1 MSTSLNNKQATA
13 KTTDL
18 GPPDPS
24 EQHFRLL
31 LEALP
36 AGAYTCD
43 TDGLITYYN
52 RRAVE
57 LWGRE
62 PKLSDPVDR
71 FCGSFKLYGAADGVP
86 INHDRC
92 WMALA
97 LQTGRGFNRQE
108 IIVERPDGQRLTA
121 LAHANPIRD
130 RAGRLVGAVN
140 VLVDISDLKRA
151 ENELRDADRRKDQFL
166 ATLAH
171 ELRNPLA
178 PIQNAVHILRTQGP
192 LDPALQWARDVIDR
206 QVRQMTRLVD
216 DLLDLSRITTG
227 KLNLRTAQINL
238 VDILHT
244 AVEISRPVIE
254 TSGHQLTITGPTEAV
269 VIDGDLTRLAQV
281 VANLLNNAAK
291 YTPRG
296 GQIDLAA
303 ERQGSDAVITVRDT
317 GIGIPADMLTR
328 IFDMFTQ
335 AEDAPDRAPG
345 GLGIGL
351 TLCKRLVELHGG
363 SIAAL
368 STGPGK
374 GSEFVVRLPA
384 VLAPVPSRNPADN
397 NDVPATPARSLR
409 ILVVDDNRDAAATLA
424 MLLRI
429 MGHDVRTAHDGLEA
443 VAVAAEVRP
452 DAVLLDIGLP
462 KLNGYETARRIRE
475 QPGGAKIVLLATT
488 GWGQETDRRLS
499 REAGFDHHLVK
510 PVDPATLLKLL
521 VDVAESRLAACAAE
535 R

>member
-1 MSTSLNNKQATA
+1 MPRTTA
-13 KTTDL
+13 ADLTPTADL
-18 GPPDPS
+18 GPYRS
-24 EQHFRLL
+24 EEHFRLL

-62 PKLSDPVDR
+62 PKLNDRIDR
-71 FCGSFKLYGAADGVP
+71 FCGSFKLYAIDGAP
-86 INHDRC
+86 ITHDRC

-108 IIVERPDGQRLTA
+108 VIVERPDGQRLTA

-130 RAGRLVGAVN
+130 DAGRLIGAVN
-140 VLVDISDLKRA
+140 VLVDISDIKRA
-151 ENELRDADRRKDQFL
+151 ETELREADRRKDEFL

-216 DLLDLSRITTG
+216 DLLDLSRISTG
-227 KLNLRTAQINL
+227 KLNLRTAEITL
-238 VDILHT
+238 VDVLHT

-254 TSGHQLTITGPTEAV
+254 SSGHRLTVTEPTEPV
-269 VIDGDLTRLAQV
+269 TVDGDLTRLAQV

-291 YTPRG
+291 YTPRDG
-296 GQIDLAA
+296 RIDLAA
-303 ERQGSDAVITVRDT
+303 ERQGSDAVITVRDS
-317 GIGIPADMLTR
+317 GIGIPSHMLTR
-328 IFDMFTQ
+328 IFEMFTQ
-335 AEDAPDRAPG
+335 ADGAPERAPG

-351 TLCKRLVELHGG
+351 TLCQRLVDLHGG
-363 SIAAL
+363 SIAARSAGL
-368 STGPGK
+368 GQ

-384 VLAPVPSRNPADN
+384 VLTPTKPRRPVDGGDNPA
-397 NDVPATPARSLR
+397 VPARSLR

-429 MGHDVRTAHDGLEA
+429 MGHDVRTAHDGAEA
-443 VAVAAEVRP
+443 VALAADARP

-462 KLNGYETARRIRE
+462 KLNGFEAARRIRE
-475 QPGGAKIVLLATT
+475 QPGGAEVVLLATT
-488 GWGQETDRRLS
+488 GWGQETDRRRS

-510 PVDPATLLKLL
+510 PVDPAVLMKLL
-521 VDVAESRLAACAAE
+521 ADISQALPAPGVAGR
-535 R
+535 